1 MSIRIIGLSFLSLYN
16 NQYMG
21 FLIQKIPVILIL
33 GYITGRLGYA
43 NNSVSISFDSLY
55 NSLLEAAR
63 MKRNMVSDLFRKIL
77 LSLDLP
83 RILEGFL
90 FVTVRS
96 SIDYAS
102 TLFLAPKLVYSCA
115 FILWTDYN
123 WKATSWFICSFSHNN
138 NCDTNINSNLI
149 L

>member
-43 NNSVSISFDSLY
+43 NNSVSISFDSLS

-63 MKRNMVSDLFRKIL
+63 LMGNRASDLSEKFYFL
-77 LSLDLP
+77 WFFP
-83 RILEGFL
+83 EYWRISFL
-90 FVTVRS
+90 
-96 SIDYAS
+96 
-102 TLFLAPKLVYSCA
+102 
-115 FILWTDYN
+115 
-123 WKATSWFICSFSHNN
+123 
-138 NCDTNINSNLI
+138 
-149 L
+149 

>member
-102 TLFLAPKLVYSCA
+102 TLFLAPQNWYTLALSSYGLITTGKLHPGSSAA
-115 FILWTDYN
+115 FLI
-123 WKATSWFICSFSHNN
+123 I
-138 NCDTNINSNLI
+138 IIVIRILI
-149 L
+149 LT